1 MSFSEF
7 TPDDY
12 AVIAREYDDLKQ
24 AAAGRCADEDELAV
38 VQKAFEFANEAHKN
52 VRRRSGEPYILH
64 PIAVAKIVVS
74 DIGLGYK
81 SISAALLHDVVEDTD
96 YTIDDLRNLFGDKIA
111 SLVDGLTEIK
121 VVLDNE
127 DKNKHSTLFSQSLQ
141 AENFKRILL
150 TLNDDVRVV
159 LIKLADRLHNC
170 RTIEYMPEHKRDKIL
185 SETMFVF
192 IPLAHRLGLYAVK
205 SEMENIW
212 LKYKEPEA
220 YESISR
226 QIEINAVEKEEEI
239 NAFVYPIGDALRE
252 AGFDFEIK
260 KRIKTPYSVWNK
272 MQTKQIPFEQVYDLY
287 AVRIIFNSDPM
298 SHESERDQCYHIF
311 SIITSQY
318 RYKPDRLRDW
328 VKHPKANGY
337 EALHCTVLSPGG
349 IWIEVQIRS
358 RRMDDIAEKGIAA
371 HWSYKQSGYI
381 SENDSEMDKWLTRV
395 KEILVNPDVNALE
408 LLDIIHNDLT
418 SSTIMVFTPKGDQ
431 KSIMKGATALDFAYQ
446 IHTEIGNKAIAAKVN
461 MRLVPLS
468 YVLKTG
474 DQVEIITAED
484 EHPKREWLSFL
495 QTRRAKSLVMDYFR
509 SERKTTEANGRT
521 LLEEQLAAVGE
532 KLDKSSL
539 KRIMEAQSIN
549 NEHDLYFNIGMGI
562 LPPEQVAE
570 VLQKSSEQSSY
581 SSRIFRLLFRRDA
594 KTRAASSDQA
604 VIVGSEDGTKFVIAD
619 CCHPIPGDPVI
630 GFRDKDGT
638 VTVHK
643 KSCKVA
649 EEIATTQ
656 GDSVVV
662 PKWEETAEELSFP
675 VRISIQGID
684 RVGLLNEISRYISL
698 VMGVNIRHL
707 TLSADQ
713 GIFGGYFDVYVNSKD
728 VLDRMVRKLSS
739 IEGIQSVIRTDL
751 KA

>member
-12 AVIAREYDDLKQ
+12 AVIAREYDDLRQ

-38 VQKAFEFANEAHKN
+38 VQKAYEFANEAHKN

-81 SISAALLHDVVEDTD
+81 SIAAALLHDVVEDTD
-96 YTIDDLRNLFGDKIA
+96 YTVDDLRNLFGDKIA
-111 SLVDGLTEIK
+111 SLVDGLTKIK

-127 DKNKHSTLFSQSLQ
+127 DKNKHSHLFSQSLQ

-170 RTIEYMPEHKRDKIL
+170 RTIEFMPEHKRDKIL

-192 IPLAHRLGLYAVK
+192 IPLAHRLGLYAIK

-212 LKYKEPEA
+212 LKYKEPDA
-220 YESISR
+220 YDSISR
-226 QIEINAVEKEEEI
+226 QIQINAVEKEEEI
-239 NAFVYPIGDALRE
+239 NAFIYPIGDALRE

-287 AVRIIFNSDPM
+287 AVRIIFNADPL

-371 HWSYKQSGYI
+371 HWSYKRSGYI
-381 SENDSEMDKWLTRV
+381 SENDSEMDKWLTRI

-418 SSTIMVFTPKGDQ
+418 SSTIMVFTPKGEQ

-484 EHPKREWLSFL
+484 EHPKSEWLSFL

-509 SERKTTEANGRT
+509 SERKTTEARGKT
-521 LLEEQLAAVGE
+521 LLEEQLIAIGE
-532 KLDKSSL
+532 KLDNSSL
-539 KRIMEAQSIN
+539 QKMMDAQSVN
-549 NEHDLYFNIGMGI
+549 NEHDLYFNIGMG
-562 LPPEQVAE
+562 
-570 VLQKSSEQSSY
+570 VLSPAQIADSLASEDV
-581 SSRIFRLLFRRDA
+581 I
-594 KTRAASSDQA
+594 
-604 VIVGSEDGTKFVIAD
+604 IVGSGDGTKFVIAD
-619 CCHPIPGDPVI
+619 CCHPIPGDAVV
-630 GFRDKDGT
+630 GFRSKDGT

-643 KSCKVA
+643 KTCRVA

-662 PKWEETAEELSFP
+662 PKWEETAEDRSFP
-675 VRISIQGID
+675 VRISVKGID
-684 RVGLLNEISRYISL
+684 RVGLLNEISRFISL

-713 GIFGGYFDVYVNSKD
+713 GIFEGYFDVYVSSKD
-728 VLDRMVRKLSS
+728 VLDRMVRKLSG
-739 IEGIQSVIRTDL
+739 IDGIQSVIRTDL
-751 KA
+751 